1 MPTPRSCPCATVY
14 DRDFSAEADLLKALA
29 DPHRLTIVA
38 TLARSPEPVCVCDF
52 TQALPMNQS
61 SVSHHLGIL
70 RDAGI
75 VTSER
80 RGTWA
85 YYSLAPGIKERITL
99 ALDAALPPSRK
110 LGTKAS

>member
-1 MPTPRSCPCATVY
+1 MPEPRCCATVY
-14 DRDFSAEADLLKALA
+14 DRDLSPEAALLKAVA
-29 DPHRLTIVA
+29 DPHRLTILA

-52 TQALPMNQS
+52 TQGLPINQS
-61 SVSHHLGIL
+61 SVSHHLALL

-85 YYSLAPGIKERITL
+85 YYSLVPGIKARL
-99 ALDAALPPSRK
+99 RAALDEILPDKRRLP
-110 LGTKAS
+110 KAS

>member
-1 MPTPRSCPCATVY
+1 MPTPRSCPCANVY
-14 DRDFSAEADLLKALA
+14 EADLTSEAALFKAIA

-38 TLARSPEPVCVCDF
+38 TLARSAEPVCVCDF

-61 SVSHHLGIL
+61 SVSHHLAIL
-70 RDAGI
+70 RDAGV

-85 YYSLAPGIKERITL
+85 YYSLAPGVKQRLTA
-99 ALDAALPPSRK
+99 ALDAALPPARK
-110 LGTKAS
+110 LTKVS